1 MNKRLA
7 VALTAAALLLP
18 QLPGL
23 AVAAPDEHH
32 DGLKITDEDRSAF
45 TDARIAALKAGLK
58 LTPAQEKNWPAVEAA
73 IRDAAKAR
81 AARWAE
87 FREKFKDEEGHKNLI
102 ERLQHRAKALE
113 ARGADLLKL
122 ADASKPLYD
131 SLDDSQKRRLGF
143 LLHHLHGGEGPHPG
157 FGGPGHHWGFGGE
170 HWGGHE

>member
-23 AVAAPDEHH
+23 ALAAADEHQ
-32 DGLKITDEDRSAF
+32 GGWKISDEDRNAF

-73 IRDAAKAR
+73 IRDGAKAR
-81 AARWAE
+81 AARRAE
-87 FREKFKDEEGHKNLI
+87 WREKFKDQEGHKNLI
-102 ERLQHRAKALE
+102 ERLQARAKALE
-113 ARGADLLKL
+113 ARGADLSKL

-131 SLDDSQKRRLGF
+131 SLDDSQKHRLGF
-143 LLHHLHGGEGPHPG
+143 LLHHLRGGEGH
-157 FGGPGHHWGFGGE
+157 HHWGYGGGQ
-170 HWGGHE
+170 WGGGHE